1 MKNIKLFEDFDEL
14 NVDLPDNNDGA
25 NDIPLIKGS
34 VIVAD
39 RVVSEKVELIGSF
52 LEGDH
57 GKFLSATADI
67 NHRWSIKED
76 RFWNMYMKN
85 GSVLNLF
92 KQGDKHI
99 LALYKL
105 DSAFDNSDSP
115 VKLEDGTWVSK
126 N

>member
-14 NVDLPDNNDGA
+14 NVDLPDNNDA
-25 NDIPLIKGS
+25 
-34 VIVAD
+34 
-39 RVVSEKVELIGSF
+39 VSEKVELIGSF

-105 DSAFDNSDSP
+105 GKGFDNNDSP
-115 VKLEDGTWVSK
+115 VKFENGCWVKGSW

>member
-1 MKNIKLFEDFDEL
+1 MKNIKLFEEFDEL
-14 NVDLPDNNDGA
+14 NVDLPDNND
-25 NDIPLIKGS
+25 
-34 VIVAD
+34 
-39 RVVSEKVELIGSF
+39 VVSEKAELIGSF

-115 VKLEDGTWVSK
+115 VELEDGTWVSK
-126 N
+126 NL

>member
-1 MKNIKLFEDFDEL
+1 MKNIKLFEDFGEINVEL
-14 NVDLPDNNDGA
+14 PE
-25 NDIPLIKGS
+25 
-34 VIVAD
+34 
-39 RVVSEKVELIGSF
+39 VSEKAELIGSF

-57 GKFLSATADI
+57 EKFLSATKGII
-67 NHRWSIKED
+67 NQWSIKED
-76 RFWNMYMKN
+76 RFWKMYMKN

-105 DSAFDNSDSP
+105 GKGFDNNDSP
-115 VKLEDGTWVSK
+115 VKFENGCWVKGSW